1 MNVIQIALATTI
13 LTTGFI
19 GSYGQMLNSDNASDP
34 VAMQTRVSIDIESFI
49 FHNNAQFYVLRPGYY
64 YGLKNKRHL
73 FGMSLPFM
81 HNIFNGDYAGFENT
95 TGFGDLKITYLF
107 VPYVRRNSIE
117 TERITLSMEVTAP
130 TGEYRLGRGVGAW
143 QYKPGLIIT
152 VRPGPF
158 LAFYPEVRFQFSGDK
173 VNSQAGT
180 DGIPDPDDP
189 EKDTKMQNLSV
200 SIPLVA
206 QLSDWNGWFAVNV
219 LYTRSL
225 TERSNFFFMRTDFG
239 KMLGPDTSAAL
250 RITKFIAGQPRLN
263 VVVQANLSFYFR

>member
-13 LTTGFI
+13 LITGFI

-107 VPYVRRNSIE
+107 VPYVQRNSLE

-152 VRPGPF
+152 VRSGPF

-173 VNSQAGT
+173 VNSLAGT

-225 TERSNFFFMRTDFG
+225 TERSNFFFIRTDFG